1 MAYTRTYRTVIPVEP
16 DADLEVMR
24 WLMRESF
31 ERTAAGDSLCIT
43 DYREDE
49 VAAADIP
56 PKVAQ
61 DLGRPVGD
69 FVWFAFTATATVAP
83 GLIDA

>member
-1 MAYTRTYRTVIPVEP
+1 MAYTRTYRSIIPVDP

-31 ERTAAGDSLCIT
+31 ERTAAGDSLQIT
-43 DYREDE
+43 DYREQE
-49 VAAADIP
+49 IPAADIP

-61 DLGRPVGD
+61 DLGRPVAD
-69 FVWFAFTATATVAP
+69 YLWFGFTATATVAA

>member
-1 MAYTRTYRTVIPVEP
+1 MAYTRKYRTVIPVEP

-31 ERTAAGDSLCIT
+31 ERTATGDSLVIT
-43 DYREDE
+43 DYRESE
-49 VAAADIP
+49 VPADDIP
-56 PKVAQ
+56 PKVAKE
-61 DLGRPVGD
+61 LGRPISD
-69 FVWFAFTATATVAP
+69 FRWFAFDATATVMP

>member
-1 MAYTRTYRTVIPVEP
+1 MAYTRKYRTVIPVEP
-16 DADLEVMR
+16 DTDLEVMR

-31 ERTAAGDSLCIT
+31 ERTATGDSLVIT
-43 DYREDE
+43 DYQESE
-49 VAAADIP
+49 LAADDIP

-61 DLGRPVGD
+61 QLGRPISD
-69 FVWFAFTATATVAP
+69 FRWFAFDATATVMP